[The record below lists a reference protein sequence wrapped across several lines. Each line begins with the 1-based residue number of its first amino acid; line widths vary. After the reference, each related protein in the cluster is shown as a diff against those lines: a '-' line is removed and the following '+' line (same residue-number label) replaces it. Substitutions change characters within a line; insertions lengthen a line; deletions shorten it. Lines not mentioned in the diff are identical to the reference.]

1 MDMKLQLVPIPVT
14 DVDRAK
20 SFYVEQAG
28 FEAEH
33 DHQFTEEIRFVDR
46 KSVV

>member
-1 MDMKLQLVPIPVT
+1 MEFKLELVLVPVT

-28 FEAEH
+28 FRPGCGH
-33 DHQFTEEIRFVDR
+33 PGR
-46 KSVV
+46 